1 MRRQMVTTM
10 YNKYNYP
17 TLPSPSLSSMVTTI
31 SSSAKTKCT
40 ENVSF
45 YNEADKSS
53 LLVFTV
59 VYSFRNDNTMQSFG
73 VRKVRKKEK
82 Q

>member
-1 MRRQMVTTM
+1 MR
-10 YNKYNYP
+10 YSYNYP

-45 YNEADKSS
+45 YNEAEQI
-53 LLVFTV
+53 FT
-59 VYSFRNDNTMQSFG
+59 FG
-73 VRKVRKKEK
+73 VHSCLQLPKREHDAVI
-82 Q
+82 

>member
-10 YNKYNYP
+10 YDKYNYP

-40 ENVSF
+40 ENVAF
-45 YNEADKSS
+45 YNE
-53 LLVFTV
+53 VIII
-59 VYSFRNDNTMQSFG
+59 G
-73 VRKVRKKEK
+73 VHSCLQFPKR
-82 Q
+82 